1 MKQTNDKIQEELI
14 MDMTE
19 LKKAIAKEKALH
31 ASRKEICLYDL
42 ITLGLIISEPSGVF
56 YYNQCGGISC
66 MQNYAEGIF
75 TFIYGAPQTLY
86 KRIADYTENMMDGLK
101 PEDADFIDSVLEK
114 YTETNFLSVDR
125 SMLDKSMEAWIYV
138 NIDEEK
144 IKNATGRDSWRI
156 GFKGFSSEK
165 GVLTWENSD

>member
-1 MKQTNDKIQEELI
+1 
-14 MDMTE
+14 MDMPE
-19 LKKAIAKEKALH
+19 LQEAIKNEKALH
-31 ASRKEICLYDL
+31 AGRKEISLFDL
-42 ITLGLIISEPSGVF
+42 TTLGLIISEPSGVF

-66 MQNYAEGIF
+66 THNYAEGIF
-75 TFIYGAPQTLY
+75 TFIDGAPHTLY
-86 KRIADYTENMMDGLK
+86 KRIADYTLDMMEGLK
-101 PEDADFIDSVLEK
+101 PEDADFIDSVLAK

-144 IKNATGRDSWRI
+144 IRNATGRDSWRI